1 MPSPQVGEFG
11 QRLSLSEA
19 KGEVN
24 PRTSK
29 EFMNNS
35 FGTFIAVNTFDL
47 FALVNMGIA
56 ALWYLWAVRK
66 VQISGSWNPWHTC
79 AFLLGLTLIALVYLG
94 PVSAW
99 SHTFF
104 WAHMTQHLVVMMA
117 AAPLLVLG
125 APTTLWFRASS
136 SESRRRW
143 VIPILRSR
151 TVRWL
156 TDPILTWIVFAV
168 ALIGMHFTGFYNWAL
183 LNHDADYFLEQPIF
197 LIAAFLFYFPLIGS
211 NLQPRRP
218 SHSFRLASLAL
229 MMIPEAITGAVI
241 YFAPVILYPAFDK
254 VRPFGLDAMG
264 DQQLSGALMWALV
277 MVVDSGWMMMA
288 ASEWFASEE
297 KAGRRVD
304 REIAQEQARE
314 MMS

>member
-1 MPSPQVGEFG
+1 
-11 QRLSLSEA
+11 
-19 KGEVN
+19 
-24 PRTSK
+24 
-29 EFMNNS
+29 MNNS
-35 FGTFIAVNTFDL
+35 LSTFLGSGTFDL
-47 FALVNMGIA
+47 FALVNLVLSAI
-56 ALWYLWAVRK
+56 WYLWAVRRARI
-66 VQISGSWNPWHTC
+66 VGSWNPWRTC
-79 AFLLGLTLIALVYLG
+79 AFLLGLTLLAFVYLG
-94 PVSAW
+94 PVPAW

-136 SESRRRW
+136 SASRRRW

-168 ALIGMHFTGFYNWAL
+168 ALVGMHFTGFYNWAL
-183 LNHDADYFLEQPIF
+183 VNHDADYFLEQPIY

-211 NLQPRRP
+211 NLQPKRP
-218 SHSFRLASLAL
+218 THGFRLASLAL

-241 YFAPVILYPAFDK
+241 YFAPVILYPAFDRA
-254 VRPFGLDAMG
+254 RPFGLHAMS

-277 MVVDSGWMMMA
+277 MVVDSGWMMLA
-288 ASEWFASEE
+288 ASEWFTNEE
-297 KAGRRVD
+297 RAGRRVD
-304 REIAQEQARE
+304 REIRQEHVRE
-314 MMS
+314 MMFE

>member
-1 MPSPQVGEFG
+1 
-11 QRLSLSEA
+11 
-19 KGEVN
+19 
-24 PRTSK
+24 
-29 EFMNNS
+29 MNNS
-35 FGTFIAVNTFDL
+35 FGTFFAVNTFDL
-47 FALVNMGIA
+47 FALVNLVLIG
-56 ALWYLWAVRK
+56 LWYLWAVRR
-66 VQISGSWNPWHTC
+66 VQQTGSWNPWHTF
-79 AFLLGLTLIALVYLG
+79 AFFVGLTLLAVVYLG
-94 PVSAW
+94 PISAW

-117 AAPLLVLG
+117 AAPLLIIG

-136 SESRRRW
+136 ASSRRRW

-156 TDPILTWIVFAV
+156 TDPYLTWILFAV
-168 ALIGMHFTGFYNWAL
+168 VLMGMHFTGFYNWAL
-183 LNHDADYFLEQPIF
+183 LNHDANYFIEQPIF
-197 LIAAFLFYFPLIGS
+197 LVAALLFYFPLIGS
-211 NLQPRRP
+211 NLQPKRP
-218 SHSFRLASLAL
+218 THSFRLASLAL

-241 YFAPVILYPAFDK
+241 YFAPVILYPAFDT
-254 VRPFGLDAMG
+254 VRPFGLEAMD

-288 ASEWFASEE
+288 ASEWFTSEE

-304 REIAQEQARE
+304 RQIAQEQARE